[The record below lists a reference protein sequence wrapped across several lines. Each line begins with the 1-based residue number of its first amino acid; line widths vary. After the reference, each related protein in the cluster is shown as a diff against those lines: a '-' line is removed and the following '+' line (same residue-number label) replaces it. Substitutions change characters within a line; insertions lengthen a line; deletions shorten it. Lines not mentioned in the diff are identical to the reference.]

1 MNERGP
7 LNKCGCRD
15 CCLLNIRSYIH
26 DMKLQVTGIEKV
38 ESKWMQ
44 RRNESKETIVY

>member
-1 MNERGP
+1 
-7 LNKCGCRD
+7 
-15 CCLLNIRSYIH
+15 
-26 DMKLQVTGIEKV
+26 LQVTGIEKV